1 MTVRKPLEHAK
12 HIPNILIEDELII
25 RYIDKNTVQNT
36 FPNVV
41 YKSISPKL

>member
-12 HIPNILIEDELII
+12 HTPNILTKDELIL
-25 RYIDKNTVQNT
+25 RYIDNNTVQST